1 MAKVVYY
8 VSADATGWRITYN
21 GTDYRCG
28 SEQAALEVAV
38 EAAHGSGKLG
48 YDAIV
53 VVHEPDGGWKT
64 RWGVRPLSLPV
75 VCLALCSA
83 GSCVTRLRRFCRR
96 YF

>member
-1 MAKVVYY
+1 MYDCTKSARHSPNHEGNMAKVVYY

-28 SEQAALEVAV
+28 SEQAALEAAV

-64 RWGVRPLSLPV
+64 RWAYGHCPYPLS
-75 VCLALCSA
+75 A
-83 GSCVTRLRRFCRR
+83 
-96 YF
+96 